1 MKKCLPV
8 QKRQGT
14 FLLLKLCR
22 ADLLSARAYL
32 PHYGGL
38 GSAHG
43 VGVGLLD
50 MPFVQP
56 GQAHG
61 DTLAAEGHTAFQQR
75 FAAGMERPR
84 PGQGRPQFVDDSSV
98 AHRHRSAPRGRPA
111 RPAGAAARP
120 AGKCPLRQL
129 WHRWSAPC
137 RCRGC
142 RGGRFGANRGKRRC
156 SDAA

>member
-1 MKKCLPV
+1 MFCCYAEM
-8 QKRQGT
+8 QGGYSV
-14 FLLLKLCR
+14 CPR
-22 ADLLSARAYL
+22 L

-84 PGQGRPQFVDDSSV
+84 PGQGRAQLVEEDTFVATLAPLASDPAVQTMIIDETTVLPTAATAWWSS
-98 AHRHRSAPRGRPA
+98 SMT
-111 RPAGAAARP
+111 
-120 AGKCPLRQL
+120 
-129 WHRWSAPC
+129 ST
-137 RCRGC
+137 
-142 RGGRFGANRGKRRC
+142 
-156 SDAA
+156 